1 MRRHRSKFLII
12 LSLLLLAACTPLG
25 AGSSRPE
32 TESTSLPTL
41 AQTLTRQAETEVDA
55 SPAPT
60 AVPATSTPT
69 LRPSPTQPALAPT
82 KTPTPQV
89 ESSPTPTH
97 TLASEQP
104 CLQATLL
111 EDVTVPDG
119 SVLNPGEI
127 FLKIWRLQNTGS
139 CAWQWGRYWLAFAEG
154 ERFSGPNLARAYFY
168 PPSPVLALAELGEAS
183 WQNLEQQVDPG
194 EIVDVPL
201 LMRAPDQPGIYRSY
215 WRLQDDDG
223 AELALFWVVGV
234 VEETAKRP
242 ETDWSGEWLHINT
255 HFVDDVVDPGK
266 LVLQQTDGEILGYFY
281 PIGGS
286 SKGDLVYVQGKLS
299 DERQRV
305 EGLFGMLW
313 DQPVDFRWTLE
324 ANQNQFEGQIYPDPP
339 QADGCWSG
347 GRAGRV
353 PPICLP

>member
-1 MRRHRSKFLII
+1 MTRHRSQIFIVLA
-12 LSLLLLAACTPLG
+12 LMLLVACAPIG
-25 AGSSRPE
+25 AGSSQTE
-32 TESTSLPTL
+32 TESASLPTL
-41 AQTLTRQAETEVDA
+41 AQTLTRQAETEADA

-60 AVPATSTPT
+60 ARSATSTPT
-69 LRPSPTQPALAPT
+69 LRPSPMPPALAPT
-82 KTPTPQV
+82 KTPTPEM
-89 ESSPTPTH
+89 ESSPTLTH

-111 EDVTVPDG
+111 EDVTIPDG

-154 ERFSGPNLARAYFY
+154 EQFSGPNLARAYFY
-168 PPSPVLALAELGEAS
+168 PPSPVLELAELGEAS

-215 WRLQDDDG
+215 WRLQDEHG
-223 AELALFWVVGV
+223 TELALFWVVGV
-234 VEETAKRP
+234 VEEFAERP

-255 HFVDDVVDPGK
+255 HFVDDVVDPGT
-266 LVLQQTDGEILGYFY
+266 LVLEQNDDQVLGYFY

-286 SKGDLVYVQGKLS
+286 SRGDLVYVRGDLS
-299 DERQRV
+299 DDRLQV
-305 EGLFGMLW
+305 EGQFGMLW
-313 DQPVDFRWTLE
+313 DNPLDFRWMLE
-324 ANQNQFEGQIYPDPP
+324 PNHNQFKGQIYFDSPE
-339 QADGCWSG
+339 ADGCWTG
-347 GRAGRV
+347 GRNGRV
-353 PPICLP
+353 PSICLP

>member
-1 MRRHRSKFLII
+1 MRRHCSKFLII
-12 LSLLLLAACTPLG
+12 LSLMLLAACNPVE
-25 AGSSRPE
+25 AGSLSPE
-32 TESTSLPTL
+32 TESASLPTL

-60 AVPATSTPT
+60 ARPATSTPT
-69 LRPSPTQPALAPT
+69 LQPSPTKPALAPT
-82 KTPTPQV
+82 KTPTP
-89 ESSPTPTH
+89 EMAFSPTPTH

-111 EDVTVPDG
+111 EDITVPDG

-139 CAWQWGRYWLAFAEG
+139 CAWQWGGYWLAFAEG
-154 ERFSGPNLARAYFY
+154 ERFGGPNLARAYFY
-168 PPSPVLALAELGEAS
+168 PPSPVLDLTELGEAS

-223 AELALFWVVGV
+223 MELALFWVVGV
-234 VEETAKRP
+234 VEEFAERP

-255 HFVDDVVDPGK
+255 HFVDDVVDPGT
-266 LVLQQTDGEILGYFY
+266 LVLEQTGDQILGYFY

-299 DERQRV
+299 DDGLQV

-313 DQPVDFRWTLE
+313 DEPLDFRWMME
-324 ANQNQFEGQIYPDPP
+324 ANHNQFDGQIYTHPSE
-339 QADGCWSG
+339 ADGCWTG